1 MPTGSVIFDYD
12 SAMWETSRLAS
23 CIREKLQ
30 TPVPRFVGPEDH
42 KSNWTIMR
50 DDMRCMKRASAL
62 MVTDIMHTFVQH
74 LLKFPFVRRVFVSF
88 DGGELPEEVKDFHQ
102 FTPEL
107 LSTQKAIYGEHIK
120 RCADVP
126 GPVQL
131 ELRFVRK
138 FLTICS
144 KIRAFP
150 GVTQLG
156 CLMTKNVSFVAVWS
170 AIEAAHRGKPIV

>member
-1 MPTGSVIFDYD
+1 MPTGSVIFDND

-30 TPVPRFVGPEDH
+30 TPVPRFMGPEDH
-42 KSNWTIMR
+42 KSNWAIVRDAMR
-50 DDMRCMKRASAL
+50 GMQRASAL
-62 MVTDIMHTFVQH
+62 MVTDILHTFVQH

-88 DGGELPEEVKDFHQ
+88 DGGDLPEEVKDFHQ
-102 FTPEL
+102 FTPDF
-107 LSTQKAIYGEHIK
+107 LSAQKAIYGEHIK

-144 KIRAFP
+144 KIRAFT

-156 CLMTKNVSFVAVWS
+156 CLMTKNVSFVSVWS
-170 AIEAAHRGKPIV
+170 AIEAAHRGALIV

>member
-12 SAMWETSRLAS
+12 SAMWESNRLAVR
-23 CIREKLQ
+23 IREELQ
-30 TPVPRFVGPEDH
+30 APVPRFMGPENH
-42 KSNWTIMR
+42 KSNWSIVREAMR
-50 DDMRCMKRASAL
+50 GMKRTSAL
-62 MVTDIMHTFVQH
+62 MVTDIMHASVQH
-74 LLKFPFVRRVFVSF
+74 LLKFPFVKRVFVSF

-102 FTPEL
+102 FTPEFL
-107 LSTQKAIYGEHIK
+107 LTQKAIYGEHIK

-144 KIRAFP
+144 KIRAFA
-150 GVTQLG
+150 GVSQLG
-156 CLMTKNVSFVAVWS
+156 CLMTKNISFVAVWS
-170 AIEAAHRGKPIV
+170 AIEAAHRGAPIV